1 MEGLY
6 LEAVAWRCSVKKV
19 FLEISQNS
27 QENTPAR
34 VSETSACN
42 FIKKETMTQVF
53 PCEICEISMNTFSY
67 RAPVVAASRYPA
79 RQSRVII
86 PKCLYNQ
93 GY

>member
-27 QENTPAR
+27 H
-34 VSETSACN
+34 

-53 PCEICEISMNTFSY
+53 PCEICETSMNTFSY

-86 PKCLYNQ
+86 SKCLYNQ